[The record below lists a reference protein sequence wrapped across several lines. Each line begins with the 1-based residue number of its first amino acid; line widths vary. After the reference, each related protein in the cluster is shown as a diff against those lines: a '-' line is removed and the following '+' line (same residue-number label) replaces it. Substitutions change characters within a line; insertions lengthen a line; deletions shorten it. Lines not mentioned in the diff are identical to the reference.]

1 MEIFRRYVLDV
12 VWQWG
17 QDAVTFF
24 IIGSIFLFFSVTQA
38 RRSHLAVTAILD
50 WLKSKGHMRT
60 VNLLRMFN
68 SVLALTLTFYSA
80 F

>member
-1 MEIFRRYVLDV
+1 MGPGRRDL
-12 VWQWG
+12 
-17 QDAVTFF
+17 
-24 IIGSIFLFFSVTQA
+24 IGSIFLLFSVTQA